1 MQKFPYV
8 FPIVGGR
15 KIEHLHANLE
25 ALEISLSP
33 EQIKFLGDVVPFDK
47 GFPYSFFVRILLCL
61 SSMESK
67 SKFNVILREMA
78 RTTIDSIR
86 LLDTSINGPCLKQFV
101 LLPTEEDMIKYF

>member
-47 GFPYSFFVRILLCL
+47 GFPYSFFVCILPFLFF
-61 SSMESK
+61 MESR
-67 SKFNVILREMA
+67 SKFNSTLRETA
-78 RTTIDSIR
+78 RTTIASTR
-86 LLDTSINGPCLKQFV
+86 LLDTSINGPCRRQFV
-101 LLPTEEDMIKYF
+101 LLPNEVYMIKCF